1 MRCIFCLKE
10 LPPSLEHVFAD
21 AIGGR
26 LTTDRVCTPCN
37 STLGTRVDAALSDN
51 LLVRMRRAQLGIPS
65 RSGVPALHELL
76 LGTHEVK
83 DGQGRRVQVTP
94 NKATGQIDVRAI
106 HHATDVDLPDG
117 GRARQILIDER
128 DRDQLPKIIQR
139 ERKRHGLP
147 PLSDVELAAEIAKFA
162 TNVTEVV
169 NPEVNVQ
176 KTFRFEFVRHGLLKI
191 VYELAFLWLGE
202 AYLDDPH
209 AAKIRAAVMAD
220 DPNSTDEIPGYMG
233 LNEECDAFNRIWNP
247 HPAHHLA
254 YAIATPTHIRVCA
267 RVFDIYAAAVPVTEN
282 PWRYLGGANDMNK
295 LRFMAM
301 DAVSGTQHGTSFYEE
316 VKRLNALMASKNN
329 SSPCDD
335 PLV

>member
-169 NPEVNVQ
+169 NPEVNV
-176 KTFRFEFVRHGLLKI
+176 
-191 VYELAFLWLGE
+191 
-202 AYLDDPH
+202 LDDPH